1 MHGYRRARRKYFR
14 VAAQSHNVWYSRI
27 KISVKK
33 ESFARVFRRIVHVLF
48 SAQSPQ
54 LRVDLMNRA
63 PSRHVASLR
72 AKSRKTD
79 FSNGEHVFNVT
90 FSARNNLSES
100 VRLVRF
106 QSTLY
111 LLSALTISFSN
122 DIGESVGA

>member
-1 MHGYRRARRKYFR
+1 M
-14 VAAQSHNVWYSRI
+14 WYSRI

-33 ESFARVFRRIVHVLF
+33 ESFARVFRRIMNVLS

-63 PSRHVASLR
+63 SSRHDVSLR
-72 AKSRKTD
+72 TKSRKTE
-79 FSNGEHVFNVT
+79 FSNGEHVFYVT
-90 FSARNNLSES
+90 FSARNNVSES

-111 LLSALTISFSN
+111 LLSALTMSFSN